1 MNNGNLINKDIIG
14 RNIGPIYPELYW
26 GFLGNW
32 GWLDASNSQTI
43 GSLDSHHRGRDVVIL
58 HYGLK

>member
-1 MNNGNLINKDIIG
+1 
-14 RNIGPIYPELYW
+14 LYW